1 MTILNVLLMMGEG
14 GEPNPMMNII
24 FIIILIAVIF
34 IVAIKTGKREEET
47 SVPGDQI
54 NKVVNISLTGG
65 LIGLFSSSPQNSL
78 NKIIKKEND
87 NGWRVIQVIPSESG
101 NIFLIIFRLLLLF
114 LTLFLYTTVNGYY
127 IIMERKN

>member
-14 GEPNPMMNII
+14 GKPNPMMNIL
-24 FIIILIAVIF
+24 FIVILIAVIF
-34 IVAIKTGKREEET
+34 IVAIKTGKREEDT
-47 SVPGDQI
+47 SVAGDQI
-54 NKVVNISLTGG
+54 NKVVNIALTGG

-101 NIFLIIFRLLLLF
+101 NIFLIIFRLLLLC